1 MGKTTLALYIADKV
15 DRRLMLDPR
24 KMIRRPGAV
33 VVRTAA
39 ALRRAIPSLVDG
51 EFVEVVYSPIENLSD
66 AFPAFAAELRT
77 WVTEHNDLEL
87 AVLIDEARSFGN
99 LADDESFMFSVTTC
113 NPETFHILLTCH
125 RPSQLHPDVRALL
138 NRWCIFRTTQE
149 HDLDVIRKRCKAE
162 VVDLVQQLD
171 DRQFVEWNDD
181 DGTYEVHRYPFI
193 WQTDLSLPGAD
204 RSILFLQ

>member
-1 MGKTTLALYIADKV
+1 MGKTTLAVHIADKV

-24 KMIRRPGAV
+24 RIIRRPGAV
-33 VVRTAA
+33 VVRTAD
-39 ALRRAIPSLVDG
+39 ALRRAMPSLLDG
-51 EFVEVVYSPIENLSD
+51 DCLEVVYSPLETLPD
-66 AFPAFAAELRT
+66 AFAAFAGELRE
-77 WVTEHNDLEL
+77 WVTRNDGVEL
-87 AVLIDEARSFGN
+87 ATVIDEAQSVALQEN
-99 LADDESFMFSVTTC
+99 PAFMYALTSC
-113 NPETFHILLTCH
+113 DIDTFHILLTCH
-125 RPSQLHPDVRALL
+125 RPSQLHPDIRALL

-149 HDLDVIRKRCKAE
+149 HDLDVIRKRCKAD
-162 VVDLVQQLD
+162 VVDVVQQLE